1 METVTYKKHPK
12 HQHLMIGDN
21 GSVYSLKSIR
31 GGFLNGG
38 LNKDGYLRVRTS
50 RDSKSFIHVLVAEC
64 FIGPRFEKITV
75 NHKNGVKSDNRIS
88 NLEYLTNRENVIHSY
103 RELGRTGAQGQRN
116 GSAKLKD
123 EDVLKIIALH
133 RTGMTRKEIALKY
146 NVSVS
151 PIDKVINNRTFK
163 HIKR

>member
-1 METVTYKKHPK
+1 
-12 HQHLMIGDN
+12 MIGDD
-21 GSVYSLKSIR
+21 GSVYSLKNRR
-31 GGFLNGG
+31 GGFLSGG

-64 FIGPRFEKITV
+64 FIGSRVERITV
-75 NHKNGVKSDNRIS
+75 NHKNGVKSDNKIS
-88 NLEYLTNRENVIHSY
+88 NLEYLTNRDNVIHSY
-103 RELGRTGAQGQRN
+103 KELGRIGAQGQRN

-123 EDVLKIIALH
+123 QDVLKIIALY
-133 RTGMTRKEIALKY
+133 RAGMTRKEIALSY

-151 PIDKVINNRTFK
+151 PIDKVIKNRTFK